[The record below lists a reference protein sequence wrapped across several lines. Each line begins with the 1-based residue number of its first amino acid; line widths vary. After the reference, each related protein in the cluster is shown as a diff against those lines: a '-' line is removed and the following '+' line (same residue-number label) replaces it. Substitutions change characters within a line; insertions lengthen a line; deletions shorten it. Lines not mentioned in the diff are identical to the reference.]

1 MAEVKVKLFANLREA
16 AGTPEMQL
24 SGDKVIDVLF
34 ALTEKFPELKAL
46 IFEEGEGEEKR
57 ESPVLCGY
65 INVLINGNNV
75 RHLEGLD
82 TLLSDADEIAVLP
95 PVSGG

>member
-16 AGTPEMQL
+16 AGTPELLL
-24 SGDKVIDVLF
+24 SGEKVIDVLLS
-34 ALTEKFPELKAL
+34 LTEKHPALKEL
-46 IFEEGEGEEKR
+46 IFEKNDGED
-57 ESPVLCGY
+57 ESPVLCAS
-65 INVLINGNNV
+65 INVLLNGNNV

-82 TLLSDADEIAVLP
+82 TDLKDSDEIGVLP

>member
-1 MAEVKVKLFANLREA
+1 MAEVKIKLFANLREK
-16 AGTPEMQL
+16 AGTSELQL
-24 SGDKVIDVLF
+24 SGEKVIDVLLS
-34 ALTEKFPELKAL
+34 LTEKYPELKDL
-46 IFEEGEGEEKR
+46 IFEKPEGENEA
-57 ESPVLCGY
+57 PVMCGS

-82 TLLSDADEIAVLP
+82 TLLSEADELAILP

>member
-16 AGTPEMQL
+16 AGTSEMQL
-24 SGDKVIDVLF
+24 SGEKVIDILLS
-34 ALTEKFPELKAL
+34 LTEKYPGLKGL
-46 IFEEGEGEEKR
+46 IFENPEGEGET
-57 ESPVLCGY
+57 PLMCGS

-82 TLLSDADEIAVLP
+82 TLLSNTDEVAVLP

>member
-1 MAEVKVKLFANLREA
+1 MTEVKVKLFANLREA
-16 AGTPEMQL
+16 AGTPELLL
-24 SGDKVIDVLF
+24 SGEKVIDVLLS
-34 ALTEKFPELKAL
+34 LTEKYPSLDKL
-46 IFEEGEGEEKR
+46 IFEKNDED
-57 ESPVLCGY
+57 ESPVLCGS

-82 TLLSDADEIAVLP
+82 TDLEDSDEIGILP

>member
-16 AGTPEMQL
+16 AGTPELLL
-24 SGDKVIDVLF
+24 SGEKVIDVLLS
-34 ALTEKFPELKAL
+34 LTEKHPGLKYL
-46 IFEEGEGEEKR
+46 IFDKAEEKGKT
-57 ESPVLCGY
+57 PVLCGF
-65 INVLINGNNV
+65 INVLINGNNI

-82 TLLSDADEIAVLP
+82 TLVEDSDEIAVLP

>member
-1 MAEVKVKLFANLREA
+1 MAEVKIKLFANLREK
-16 AGTPEMQL
+16 AGISELQL
-24 SGDKVIDVLF
+24 SGESVLD
-34 ALTEKFPELKAL
+34 ALLSLTEKYPDLKSL
-46 IFEEGEGEEKR
+46 IFEKPEE
-57 ESPVLCGY
+57 ESETPVMCSS

-82 TLLSDADEIAVLP
+82 TLLSDTDELAVLP

>member
-1 MAEVKVKLFANLREA
+1 MAEVKIKLFANLREE
-16 AGTPEMQL
+16 AGTSELQL
-24 SGDKVIDVLF
+24 SGEKVIDVLLS
-34 ALTEKFPELKAL
+34 LTEKYPELKDL
-46 IFEEGEGEEKR
+46 IFEKPEGESEA
-57 ESPVLCGY
+57 PVMCGS

-82 TLLSDADEIAVLP
+82 TILSEADELAILP

>member
-1 MAEVKVKLFANLREA
+1 MAEVKIKLFANLREK
-16 AGTPEMQL
+16 AGTSELQL
-24 SGDKVIDVLF
+24 SGEKVIDVLLS
-34 ALTEKFPELKAL
+34 LTEKYPELKDL
-46 IFEEGEGEEKR
+46 IFEKSKGESEA
-57 ESPVLCGY
+57 PVMCGS

-82 TLLSDADEIAVLP
+82 TILSEADELAILP

>member
-16 AGTPEMQL
+16 AGTPELLL
-24 SGDKVIDVLF
+24 SGEKVIDVLLS
-34 ALTEKFPELKAL
+34 LTKKYPELKYL
-46 IFEEGEGEEKR
+46 IFEKLDEKD
-57 ESPVLCGY
+57 ESPVLCGS

-82 TLLSDADEIAVLP
+82 TFLKDSDEIGVLP

>member
-1 MAEVKVKLFANLREA
+1 MAEVKIKLFANLREK
-16 AGTPEMQL
+16 AGISELQL
-24 SGDKVIDVLF
+24 SGENVLD
-34 ALTEKFPELKAL
+34 ALLSLTEKYPDLKSL
-46 IFEEGEGEEKR
+46 IFEKPEES
-57 ESPVLCGY
+57 ETPVMCSS

-82 TLLSDADEIAVLP
+82 TLLSDTDELAVLP